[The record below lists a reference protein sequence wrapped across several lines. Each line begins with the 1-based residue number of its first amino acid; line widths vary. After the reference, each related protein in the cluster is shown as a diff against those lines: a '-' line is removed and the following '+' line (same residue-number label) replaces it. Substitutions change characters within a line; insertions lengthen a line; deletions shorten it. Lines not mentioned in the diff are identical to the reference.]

1 MSVCNSRFRATI
13 KQAELTQYIAK
24 ELIMKD
30 SKTKVHDGEWKKISF
45 GEFDALLREQDIEP
59 SAFAFSIAVDY
70 LEQADRAAF
79 IQEGEDE

>member
-1 MSVCNSRFRATI
+1 
-13 KQAELTQYIAK
+13 
-24 ELIMKD
+24 MKD

-45 GEFDALLREQDIEP
+45 GEFDAHANAYITDLVDELLREQDIEP